1 MCCRAVSLLLAVIV
15 LEAAAGQAQRVP
27 SPPQRRPAQP
37 RRDLLAL
44 PPPGAAITDEQFNQ
58 SLFNPVGGADRARA
72 RLEARLAWEIKR
84 IDQVYGLSSEQK
96 HKLEV
101 AGRGDIKRLFDDV
114 RKQQERLESARGDVL
129 QYRAILKG
137 LKPLRVDAHLLFIEG
152 SLFAK
157 TLKTTLSPAQRAR
170 YEKDRRDFYRGRV
183 GWAVSFL
190 EHRLRL
196 SQDQRDRFAALIV
209 AETHPLR
216 RYGESDFS
224 AILFQASQL
233 PEGKLRPIFDEDQWL
248 LLAGQFQDVKRLERD
263 LVAEGYLPEN
273 QPEGTE
279 SRSL

>member
-1 MCCRAVSLLLAVIV
+1 MWRRVVSLSLALIV
-15 LEAAAGQAQRVP
+15 LETAAVQAQRVP
-27 SPPQRRPAQP
+27 WPRQELPARP

-44 PPPGAAITDEQFNQ
+44 PPRGAAITDEPFKH
-58 SLFNPVGGADRARA
+58 SLFDPDGGADRARA
-72 RLEARLAWEIKR
+72 RLEARLAWEIRR
-84 IDQVYGLSSEQK
+84 IDQVYGLSPEQK

-137 LKPLRVDAHLLFIEG
+137 LKPLRVDAHLLFIDG

-183 GWAVSFL
+183 EWAVSFL
-190 EHRLRL
+190 EQRLRL
-196 SQDQRDRFAALIV
+196 SRDQCERITTLIV
-209 AETHPLR
+209 AESQPLR

-273 QPEGTE
+273 QPEGT
-279 SRSL
+279 